1 MADDKQTGPGFGNT
15 NWIFL
20 AAAAVGAVYVSLYN
34 PPLEGLR
41 PAATLESEIHDNRP
55 ASQHVDARL
64 WQDPL
69 AAAIQHAKEQQAG
82 RSRCCQDPQA
92 GRLAL
97 AEDWQSHTIQSFRES
112 LQRRTPLILGIT
124 VPGGPYPENGEAR
137 MRFRY
142 AVVSALDV
150 AKYEPIDE
158 DHIGY
163 VNLKPDGGRSAIGN
177 PATGTA
183 VSWPANSPADGANRW
198 VGGMPP
204 LPDLVPFEW
213 FRQQDQGNHQEGKTT
228 YERSYY
234 SG

>member
-1 MADDKQTGPGFGNT
+1 MADDKQTGPSFGNT
-15 NWIFL
+15 NWILL

-41 PAATLESEIHDNRP
+41 PAATLESEIHDTRP
-55 ASQHVDARL
+55 QHVDARL
-64 WQDPL
+64 WQDPH
-69 AAAIQHAKEQQAG
+69 AAATQHAKEQQAE

-97 AEDWQSHTIQSFRES
+97 ADWQSYTIQSFRES
-112 LQRRTPLILGIT
+112 LQNKSPLILGIT

-150 AKYEPIDE
+150 AKYEPVDE

-163 VNLKPDGGRSAIGN
+163 
-177 PATGTA
+177 
-183 VSWPANSPADGANRW
+183 
-198 VGGMPP
+198 M
-204 LPDLVPFEW
+204 
-213 FRQQDQGNHQEGKTT
+213 
-228 YERSYY
+228 
-234 SG
+234 